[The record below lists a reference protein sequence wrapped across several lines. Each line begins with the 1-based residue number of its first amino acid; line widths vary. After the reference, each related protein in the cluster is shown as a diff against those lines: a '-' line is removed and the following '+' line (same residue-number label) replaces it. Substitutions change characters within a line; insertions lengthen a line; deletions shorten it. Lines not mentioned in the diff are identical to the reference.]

1 MIRPRATSPVTIFFL
16 VLPYGISGGF
26 ASVTL
31 PFVLTRAGFPVA
43 VAASIVAI
51 GISSNLWRFLWG
63 PVADL
68 TLTPRRWYLL
78 GLAAAAA
85 TLLLLSRMP
94 MRPNAAFALTV
105 VVFISQVA
113 ATLVVLPVGG
123 LMAHTVPDAQKGRAG
138 GWFQAG
144 NLGGIGLGGG
154 AGVWLAT
161 HRSTP
166 IAGAAL
172 AAMMAACA
180 LSLLFVPD
188 VGRPLEGSVG
198 ERLREIGSDFR
209 DLLRS
214 PMAVLAIVL
223 VSSPVGSG
231 AAVNLWSAV
240 APDWRATPDTVA
252 LVTGILGGI
261 VSAVGSVIGGWIA
274 DRRGRWW
281 SYLGSGVFMG
291 ATASAMALAPRTPAA
306 YVAGVVLYA
315 LSCGMVYAAFSALLL
330 HVIGRGAA
338 STKYATLSSLGNLP
352 TAYMTAFDGW
362 AHDRWGAG
370 GMLHAEALLG
380 VGSTALI
387 LVALGRIRAGTAGR
401 KAMA

>member
-105 VVFISQVA
+105 MVFISQVA
-113 ATLVVLPVGG
+113 AT
-123 LMAHTVPDAQKGRAG
+123 
-138 GWFQAG
+138 
-144 NLGGIGLGGG
+144 LGGIGLGGG

-161 HRSTP
+161 HRSIP

-198 ERLREIGSDFR
+198 RRLREIGSDFR

-291 ATASAMALAPRTPAA
+291 AIASAMALAPRTPAA

-401 KAMA
+401 KEMA